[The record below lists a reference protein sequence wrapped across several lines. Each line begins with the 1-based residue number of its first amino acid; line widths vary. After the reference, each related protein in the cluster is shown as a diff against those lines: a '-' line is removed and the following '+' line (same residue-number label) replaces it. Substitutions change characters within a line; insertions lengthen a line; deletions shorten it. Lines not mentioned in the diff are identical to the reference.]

1 MLAQW
6 TDTSRRTLVRRFAPF
21 FVRPLTPAEVWIT
34 LPPRCSRH
42 PDRWMYGADGKW
54 LHHDGVFLV
63 HRDVTHREN
72 LWWSYALNESYA
84 SWWND
89 LSMLGNYLSDCH
101 PSGAVSDWKRG
112 LIQAVTT
119 TFGDIPHQRCL
130 AHVVREAMILLPKGS
145 PFLATRRLRDI
156 ARALRRI
163 KTMEDMHTWKQT
175 LTAWGYLYGD
185 MLTEKTK
192 VPFGGTKKWWYTHGK
207 LRSGWRLL
215 TTDINAFF
223 VFLTVNGLPKTNNS
237 LEGVN
242 RNIKGKLGIHRG
254 LITAFQ
260 VSLLSWVMIF
270 SRVKKPEDL
279 RKLWDAWR
287 RRS

>member
-6 TDTSRRTLVRRFAPF
+6 TDTSRRTLVRRFSSF

-34 LPPRCSRH
+34 LPPRCSRR

-84 SWWND
+84 SWRND
-89 LSMLGNYLSDCH
+89 LSMLRNYLSDCH

-156 ARALRRI
+156 ARVLRRI

-192 VPFGGTKKWWYTHGK
+192 APFGGTKKWWYTHGK

-215 TTDINAFF
+215 TTEIDAFF
-223 VFLTVNGLPKTNNS
+223 VFLMVNGLPKTNNS

-270 SRVKKPEDL
+270 SRVKKPDDL
-279 RKLWDAWR
+279 RKLWGAWR